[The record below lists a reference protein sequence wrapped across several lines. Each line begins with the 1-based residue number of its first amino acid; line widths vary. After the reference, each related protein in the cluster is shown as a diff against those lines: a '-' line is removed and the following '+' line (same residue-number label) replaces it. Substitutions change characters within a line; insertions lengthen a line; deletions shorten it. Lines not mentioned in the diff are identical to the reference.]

1 MLIKSRLM
9 MQQLIERYT
18 SLVGRNFFE
27 ELGNAVGDG
36 KFATLLQL
44 RDRDCC
50 EAFRVRTDL
59 HNRIQRYTPRA
70 SLGLCKYFA
79 DSVAD

>member
-18 SLVGRNFFE
+18 SLVGRNLFE
-27 ELGNAVGDG
+27 KLRNAVGDG
-36 KFATLLQL
+36 KFDTLLQL
-44 RDRDCC
+44 QDRDCC

-59 HNRIQRYTPRA
+59 HSRIQRYTPRA
-70 SLGLCKYFA
+70 SLALCKYFA